1 MVVIVETQY
10 GHQPRGEV
18 SSLTYS
24 LQSFSSD
31 SVKNNSFMNPTFVL
45 LGCEKGL
52 AKNICKKIVR
62 VPTVTDVKCVE
73 GMYDMVIRLDSP
85 SFDEIKKAII
95 ERIRTMDGVL
105 TCITLQGAKS
115 FDSIKR
121 LWNK

>member
-1 MVVIVETQY
+1 
-10 GHQPRGEV
+10 
-18 SSLTYS
+18 
-24 LQSFSSD
+24 
-31 SVKNNSFMNPTFVL
+31 MNPTFVL

-52 AKNICKKIVR
+52 AKNICEKIAR

-73 GMYDMVIRLDSP
+73 GVYDMVIRLDSH

-95 ERIRTMDGVL
+95 ERIRTMDGVQ
-105 TCITLQGAKS
+105 TCITLQGARS